1 MKNLGPTNIVLI
13 VILFFALVCLSVFGT
28 INRNFKD
35 AVSANSFMTKTGIY
49 TDMSNLVRLKIQE
62 KYPPVIENNILLR
75 GLANKLV
82 DVVVTPEIVAKAAKP
97 AIDTSYAF
105 AQGPTE
111 LLNDRVVLM
120 TDPYKQQAKAM
131 IGDLDLPRILVV
143 NGDLLIDSIPA
154 EFTIVNLE
162 KHPNSVFGLILKARG
177 LFEKN
182 KIALDLSWLVIIM
195 SLIFF
200 LIHGIR
206 HLRNLVTSLSISFG
220 SAGLFVVIVSLL
232 MPWIMRVSLPT
243 AATEIAAAENNIV
256 SKIVLTLFSEFRDV
270 SYFFLGIAVI
280 LALLWKFVQW
290 EKLQV
295 KVNKMLKKIHVPT
308 IHVEVKS

>member
-13 VILFFALVCLSVFGT
+13 VILFLSLVCLSVFST

-35 AVSANSFMTKTGIY
+35 AVSANSFMAKTGVY

-62 KYPPVIENNILLR
+62 KYPAQIQNNILLR

-97 AIDTSYAF
+97 AIDASYAF

-111 LLNDRVVLM
+111 LVNDSVVLM

-195 SLIFF
+195 SLIFL

-206 HLRNLVTSLSISFG
+206 HLRNLVTSLTISFG

-243 AATEIAAAENNIV
+243 AVTEIAAAENNIV
-256 SKIVLTLFSEFRDV
+256 SKIVLTLFGEFRDV
-270 SYFFLGIAVI
+270 SYFFLGIAVVS
-280 LALLWKFVQW
+280 ALLWKFVQW

-295 KVNKMLKKIHVPT
+295 KVNKMLKKIHIPT